1 MELDKNNVEKIPQNE
16 VVLANVADTAI
27 QNLLRDSRPGSYT
40 SKAESTTEGL
50 QVKTFDK
57 DKNLADLIIVNGSNS
72 DSMGPLT
79 YTLTGDYS
87 VKHIKN
93 GQTQSEKDQFVLKN
107 SNYDHMI
114 MGQTDLHNV
123 SLIRTDDAGN
133 VLQSFVPAQTEA
145 VLKDNG
151 DLERAPNGQ
160 LLRVTHE
167 IGDDPNH
174 RALSNDKLETEF
186 VLHDPKLGDISI
198 NRTRT
203 TESGGDA
210 FSDRM
215 VLRSLDGD
223 VKGIVEMDVKLKGG
237 SGSSA
242 TEIQSI
248 ETRARPV
255 VLK

>member
-27 QNLLRDSRPGSYT
+27 QNLLRDSRPASYT

-79 YTLTGDYS
+79 YTLSGDYS

-93 GQTQSEKDQFVLKN
+93 GQTQTEKDLLVMKS
-107 SNYDHMI
+107 SNYDHMV

-123 SLIRTDDAGN
+123 SLVRADDAGK
-133 VLQSFVPAQTEA
+133 VLQSYVPAQTEA

-160 LLRVTHE
+160 PLRVTHE

-174 RALSNDKLETEF
+174 RVLINGKLETEF
-186 VLHDPKLGDISI
+186 VLHDPKFGDISI

-203 TESGGDA
+203 TESGAEA
-210 FSDRM
+210 FNDRM

-248 ETRARPV
+248 ETSARPV

>member
-1 MELDKNNVEKIPQNE
+1 MELDKNNVEKVPQNE

-27 QNLLRDSRPGSYT
+27 QNLLRDSRPAAYT
-40 SKAESTTEGL
+40 SKAELTSEGL

-79 YTLTGDYS
+79 YTLIGDYS

-160 LLRVTHE
+160 PLRVTHE

-198 NRTRT
+198 NRTRI

>member
-27 QNLLRDSRPGSYT
+27 QNLLRDSRPAAYT
-40 SKAESTTEGL
+40 SKAELTSEGL

-79 YTLTGDYS
+79 YTLIGDYS

-160 LLRVTHE
+160 PLRVTHE

-198 NRTRT
+198 NRTRI